1 MGRTIGLI
9 FALQDKCSP
18 SIKKL
23 ADKIGITEKEAK
35 KLHNQ
40 IGKLSKELGGNLKK
54 ACTVVSAGVVGS
66 IGALSALAVKSSQT
80 CDRIDDLSN
89 KIGISRAGFQEW
101 DYLLGQN
108 GASIESLQMGFK
120 TLVNQING
128 VTQGNKKS
136 VATSKNS
143 TKAVNM
149 PKTKSSEVNNSNAKN
164 TPKSKKANSKSA
176 QTTSASKKVTSS
188 RVAKTTNVSKKATS
202 SRTAKKATS
211 SAKITKKRATKK
223 SSAEKPIISNVEYYD
238 LPYRYNET
246 VVKILAQTPTNL
258 FVYWDISDEDRSSYI
273 KQYGEDFFNN
283 TKPVLIIT
291 NKTMNYSFEVEIN
304 DYANSWY
311 VHLNDAD
318 CDYSVELGR
327 RPIYAN
333 SNIANY
339 IYVSTSND
347 MEMPNN
353 HILFDRLGKTV
364 FFKNVKNNFVEEKEI
379 SSISFMKNIGKV
391 YNIYEIYKEIYKDEI
406 NLEELDRENIRLNL
420 SSSNSSTF
428 K

>member
-1 MGRTIGLI
+1 MPRKSKDELDILDNEKI
-9 FALQDKCSP
+9 NN
-18 SIKKL
+18 KK
-23 ADKIGITEKEAK
+23 T
-35 KLHNQ
+35 
-40 IGKLSKELGGNLKK
+40 S
-54 ACTVVSAGVVGS
+54 T
-66 IGALSALAVKSSQT
+66 
-80 CDRIDDLSN
+80 
-89 KIGISRAGFQEW
+89 
-101 DYLLGQN
+101 
-108 GASIESLQMGFK
+108 
-120 TLVNQING
+120 
-128 VTQGNKKS
+128 KKS
-136 VATSKNS
+136 VATSKSS

-149 PKTKSSEVNNSNAKN
+149 TKTKSSEVNNSNAKN
-164 TPKSKKANSKSA
+164 TSKSKKANSKSA
-176 QTTSASKKVTSS
+176 QTTSASEKATSS
-188 RVAKTTNVSKKATS
+188 RTAKATNVSKKATSSKSTKTTNVSKKATS
-202 SRTAKKATS
+202 SAKV
-211 SAKITKKRATKK
+211 TKKRATKK

>member
-1 MGRTIGLI
+1 MPRKSKDELDIL
-9 FALQDKCSP
+9 DNE
-18 SIKKL
+18 
-23 ADKIGITEKEAK
+23 KI
-35 KLHNQ
+35 
-40 IGKLSKELGGNLKK
+40 
-54 ACTVVSAGVVGS
+54 
-66 IGALSALAVKSSQT
+66 
-80 CDRIDDLSN
+80 
-89 KIGISRAGFQEW
+89 
-101 DYLLGQN
+101 
-108 GASIESLQMGFK
+108 
-120 TLVNQING
+120 
-128 VTQGNKKS
+128 NKKKTS
-136 VATSKNS
+136 TKKTTNTSKSKTTKVNS
-143 TKAVNM
+143 SNSKDSS
-149 PKTKSSEVNNSNAKN
+149 KSKKSASS
-164 TPKSKKANSKSA
+164 KSKKATSSKSSK
-176 QTTSASKKVTSS
+176 TTSASKKTTSS
-188 RVAKTTNVSKKATS
+188 KSTKKTSSQAKSTKKKVSKKAS
-202 SRTAKKATS
+202 VEK
-211 SAKITKKRATKK
+211 TKL
-223 SSAEKPIISNVEYYD
+223 IISNVEYYD

-258 FVYWDISDEDRSSYI
+258 FVYWDISDEDRNSYI

-333 SNIANY
+333 SNIDNY
-339 IYVSTSND
+339 VYISTSND

-353 HILFDRLGKTV
+353 HILFDRLGKSV
-364 FFKNVKNNFVEEKEI
+364 FFRNIKNNFVEEKEI

-391 YNIYEIYKEIYKDEI
+391 YNIYEIYKEIYKNEI
-406 NLEELDRENIRLNL
+406 ELEELDKENIRLNL

>member
-1 MGRTIGLI
+1 MPRKSKDELDILDNEKI
-9 FALQDKCSP
+9 NN
-18 SIKKL
+18 KK
-23 ADKIGITEKEAK
+23 T
-35 KLHNQ
+35 
-40 IGKLSKELGGNLKK
+40 S
-54 ACTVVSAGVVGS
+54 T
-66 IGALSALAVKSSQT
+66 
-80 CDRIDDLSN
+80 
-89 KIGISRAGFQEW
+89 
-101 DYLLGQN
+101 
-108 GASIESLQMGFK
+108 
-120 TLVNQING
+120 
-128 VTQGNKKS
+128 KKS

-143 TKAVNM
+143 TKAMNTQ
-149 PKTKSSEVNNSNAKN
+149 KTKSSKVNNSNTKN
-164 TPKSKKANSKSA
+164 TSKSKKANSKSA
-176 QTTSASKKVTSS
+176 
-188 RVAKTTNVSKKATS
+188 KTANASKKATS
-202 SRTAKKATS
+202 SKSAKKATS
-211 SAKITKKRATKK
+211 STKVTKKRATKK

-333 SNIANY
+333 SNIADY

-379 SSISFMKNIGKV
+379 SSITFMKNIGKV
-391 YNIYEIYKEIYKDEI
+391 YNIYEVYKQLYKDEVEI
-406 NLEELDRENIRLNL
+406 EELDNMKLNL